1 MLRDIAAVAPDGEK
15 AVTWVGPGGAGH
27 YVKMVHNGIE
37 YGDMELIAEIY
48 DLLHRG
54 AGMSNDE
61 IADLFADWNEGEL
74 RSFLIEIT
82 AKVLRYVDKE
92 TGRPLL
98 DLIVDIAGQKGT
110 GRWTSQIAL
119 EVGAPTPT
127 INAAVVMRLMSADK
141 DARALA
147 AARLGG
153 TTAYAGDRAQLAA
166 AAESALYAGKVTAY
180 AQGMDL
186 LQTASKDYGWNLD
199 IDAIVRTWRAGCII
213 RAELLGGIAAAFER
227 RPDLPNLLL
236 DETIATAI
244 EQRQA
249 GWRAVVI
256 AGVEMGIPLLA
267 LAASLGYF
275 DALRSE
281 RLPANLIQ
289 AQRDFFGA
297 HTYHRID
304 RDGIFHTE
312 WE

>member
-1 MLRDIAAVAPDGEK
+1 
-15 AVTWVGPGGAGH
+15 
-27 YVKMVHNGIE
+27 MVHNGIE